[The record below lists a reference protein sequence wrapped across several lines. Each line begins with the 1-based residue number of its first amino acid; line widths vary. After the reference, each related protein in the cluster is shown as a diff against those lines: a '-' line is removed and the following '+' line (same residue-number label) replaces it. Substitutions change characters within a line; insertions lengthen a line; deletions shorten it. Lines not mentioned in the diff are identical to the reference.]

1 MIRRIRFFISYMRH
15 AIRIQFICAFGRGFF
30 SPKVTWSFSVKGSV
44 NQNCSFC
51 HAQVLS
57 LNDEAPGLS
66 LPRISGEL
74 THQGPIYGTTA
85 EGTKATHR
93 CTIYNMRLELK
104 NQPSIFAVL
113 NKLPSFCGK
122 FLCFSLVFLN
132 LHSDVCFLRAWGPL
146 CHGSLGRG

>member
-132 LHSDVCFLRAWGPL
+132 LHSYVCFLRAWGPP